1 MALTPE
7 ELKNIP
13 NSFIELYRELEDF
26 IIEDFARRISKN
38 ANITEG
44 ARVELKRAQEIGIS
58 IKDIEKKVSEINNIS
73 KDKLKELI
81 KEIALYSVEKDNL
94 IYTEAGLSELKIKN
108 NKVLEDIIEAAIKQT
123 EGELFNLT
131 GSLGFAEKV
140 NGKVVFKPIA
150 KYYQDSIDMATMKIK
165 SGVTDY
171 NTAIK
176 QAIQK
181 ISNSGIRYVNYESGW
196 TNRLDVA
203 VRRAVMTGA
212 NQMSQQLTL
221 KGMEELGADYVETTA
236 HVGARP
242 SHRVWQGRVFS
253 YSGNS
258 DKYPSFVEVTG
269 YGTGAGLG
277 GWNCRHSFFP
287 FFPGISTRAYS
298 EEHLKNI
305 DPKPF
310 EFNDKIYTYY
320 EATQHQREIERA
332 IRKTKTE
339 LIGYNA
345 AGLKTDFT
353 NASIRLKMQ
362 EKYYREF
369 SKAADIPME
378 KDRLQTLNFNKSVS
392 QKSVWANKKYEI
404 NQFKKY
410 SSTLGDLAPSTL
422 EEFKDMMYN
431 KPIEFN
437 DLKNKFKILDSYKV
451 DYGEVSPVKIYE
463 LDKKAFEA
471 KKTRFDYNKFTGRN
485 KRKVKNLSKS
495 GNFAIMEFEN
505 NQYFAHS
512 SVNDKTDIEYEA
524 ITGNKDDFILHKDD
538 RAFKTLVIND
548 IPRHFCTEAK
558 MFEDI
563 NSKVPNDFNG
573 ELTILSE
580 LDMCESCRG
589 VLKQFK
595 EKYPK
600 AKINIISGKDGV
612 NWRKRK

>member
-7 ELKNIP
+7 ELKAIP
-13 NSFIELYRELEDF
+13 DSFVELYQDLEDF
-26 IIEDFARRISKN
+26 IIEDFARRISKVGSV
-38 ANITEG
+38 TEG
-44 ARVELKRAQEIGIS
+44 ARLETIRAKEFGMSIETIKKEVSKITGIS
-58 IKDIEKKVSEINNIS
+58 EE
-73 KDKLKELI
+73 KLKDLLEEVAI
-81 KEIALYSVEKDNL
+81 YSVEKDNN
-94 IYTEAGLSELKIKN
+94 IFTEAGLNEVKIKN
-108 NKVLEDIIEAAIKQT
+108 NKPLEDIIKAAIKQT
-123 EGELFNLT
+123 KGELYNLT
-131 GSLGFAEKV
+131 QSLGFAERV

-150 KYYQDSIDMATMKIK
+150 KYYQDSMDLAVMKIK
-165 SGVTDY
+165 SGATDC
-171 NTAIK
+171 NTAIRQSIK
-176 QAIQK
+176 K
-181 ISNSGIRYVNYESGW
+181 LSDSGLRYVNYASGW

-221 KGMEELGADYVETTA
+221 QSMEELGADFVETTA

-242 SHRVWQGRVFS
+242 SHRVWQGKVFC
-253 YSGNS
+253 YSGKSN
-258 DKYPSFVEVTG
+258 KYPDFVESTG
-269 YGTGAGLG
+269 YGTGPGLG

-287 FFPGISTRAYS
+287 FFPGISTRAYTD
-298 EEHLKNI
+298 EHLDNI

-378 KDRLQTLNFNKSVS
+378 KDRLQSLNFNKSVS

-410 SSTLGDLAPSTL
+410 SSTLGELAPSTL
-422 EEFKDMMYN
+422 EEFKNIMYN

-437 DLKNKFKILDSYKV
+437 DLKNKFKIVDSYKV
-451 DYGEVSPVKIYE
+451 DYGKVLPSKIYE

-471 KKTRFDYNKFTGRN
+471 KKTRFDYNKFTGKN
-485 KRKVKNLSKS
+485 KKKIKDLSKS

-512 SVNDKTDIEYEA
+512 SINDKTDIEYEA
-524 ITGNKDDFILHKDD
+524 ITGNKSDFILHNDD

-558 MFEDI
+558 MFEYI
-563 NSKVPNDFNG
+563 NSKVPKDFNG

-580 LDMCESCRG
+580 IDMCESCRG
-589 VLKQFK
+589 VLNQFK
-595 EKYPK
+595 EKYPN
-600 AKINIISGKDGV
+600 AKINIVSGKDGI